1 MEHRT
6 EEGVTVLR
14 LWCTIAT
21 QLNTGI
27 HNNATINCITRMEVA
42 KNPKRKGNKV
52 HGIVLR

>member
-6 EEGVTVLR
+6 EEGVPVLR